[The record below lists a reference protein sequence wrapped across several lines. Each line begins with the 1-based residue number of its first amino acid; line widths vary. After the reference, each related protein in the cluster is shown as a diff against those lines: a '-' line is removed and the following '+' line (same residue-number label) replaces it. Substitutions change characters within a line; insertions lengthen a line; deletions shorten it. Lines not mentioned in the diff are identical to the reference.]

1 MVVETYATVHQLV
14 STVQGQLKP
23 ALSAADCVRAC
34 FPPGPFLQPTFLLGH
49 AESFNSTRATADR
62 VDDGGAQAA
71 DGRDPGGPRGRA
83 ARDLLGHARILLAER
98 RRRLGSHHPHRR
110 APRPRWAPS
119 THAKH
124 GPSLMT
130 QWLWMRVGQATCRWA
145 LEARSSRSRIR
156 TASTTKWSS
165 RRAPS
170 CPGASR
176 GCAARVRHGSPNRKL
191 RRWHTPGPSTAFST
205 PRSWPCLQTQQQR
218 LYDTK
223 KHIAS
228 TRTCTAS
235 ERPKRRAG

>member
-1 MVVETYATVHQLV
+1 M

-170 CPGASR
+170 CPGASLR
-176 GCAARVRHGSPNRKL
+176 RAARVRHESPNRKPRRLPHGRRAPHHTQHSL
-191 RRWHTPGPSTAFST
+191 RLAAGHACKPNNDDCMIQKS
-205 PRSWPCLQTQQQR
+205 
-218 LYDTK
+218 
-223 KHIAS
+223 IAS
-228 TRTCTAS
+228 TRTCTAR